1 VRARTVGPA
10 LACVAVAT
18 ALAGVALHVANAD
31 VEGAATTYWQLGL
44 AAAVAYGGTGGW
56 LLRLRPGLPAAWL
69 MLLVGLAQGVSLL
82 ALEYGV
88 HALAVRPDLPLGTAA
103 LWLGSWLWAPAY
115 VAVPTLLLQL
125 LPDGHPLPGRWRAGL
140 VLGAGDHLR
149 RRRLVGADAR
159 TTRWTSR
166 STSPARPTRWAS
178 MPWPGCR

>member
-1 VRARTVGPA
+1 MTTGLPSRDDGRVRARTVGPA

-56 LLRLRPGLPAAWL
+56 LLRVRPGLPAAWL
-69 MLLVGLAQGVSLL
+69 MLLVGLGQGISLL

-140 VLGAGDHLR
+140 VLGAVTD
-149 RRRLVGADAR
+149 GA
-159 TTRWTSR
+159 R
-166 STSPARPTRWAS
+166 SPSPGR
-178 MPWPGCR
+178 